1 LEPKLRRST
10 ASAAQGALR
19 ALSALCIVLP
29 MTISSQEQSILA
41 RASITIS
48 PLGLALALCCSAPL
62 TSRAQSCAALRDLR
76 LENTTVISAQLVDSG
91 KFVPPVMMRR
101 ASPEFFTAFN
111 TLPAF
116 CRVQAVARPSS
127 DSRISIE
134 VWLPATRWNRRYLGV
149 GNGSFGG
156 TINYYRLGESLRSGF
171 ATSSTDTGHRGA
183 PSDSTWAVNHP
194 EKQADFDYRAVHE
207 TALTAKALIDAFY
220 DSGPVRS
227 YFSSC
232 SNGGRQGLMEAERY
246 PTDYDGIMAG
256 APAIHFGFKTFVSGD
271 FAAFEKRGGRI
282 IIFHGGNDRPEA
294 NLDLFS
300 SVRRRM
306 GDSTVSTFL
315 QLYLLPGMGHCGSGD
330 EPNDF
335 GQWLR
340 PGDTP
345 QNSLFSALE
354 EWVEKGVRPNGVIA
368 TKFAIDGDPKSRVV
382 KTRRICPYPRTARR
396 NPLGSDSA
404 AANYVCP

>member
-1 LEPKLRRST
+1 
-10 ASAAQGALR
+10 
-19 ALSALCIVLP
+19 
-29 MTISSQEQSILA
+29 
-41 RASITIS
+41 
-48 PLGLALALCCSAPL
+48 
-62 TSRAQSCAALRDLR
+62 

-91 KFVPPVMMRR
+91 KFVPPIRMRR

-116 CRVQAVARPSS
+116 CRVRAVARPSS
-127 DSRISIE
+127 DSEIGVE
-134 VWLPATRWNRRYLGV
+134 VWLPAAGWNRRYLGV

-156 TINYYRLGESLRSGF
+156 SINYYRLGESLHNGY
-171 ATSSTDTGHRGA
+171 ATSSTDTGHRGR
-183 PSDSTWAVNHP
+183 SSESTWAVNHP

-207 TALTAKALIDAFY
+207 TAQTAKALIQAFY
-220 DSGPVRS
+220 DSAPTRS

-256 APAIHFGFKTFVSGD
+256 APATHFGFKTFVTGD
-271 FAAFEKRGGRI
+271 FAAFQKRGGKI
-282 IIFHGGNDRPEA
+282 IIYHGGSDRPEA
-294 NLDLFS
+294 NLNLFS
-300 SVRRRM
+300 SVQKRM
-306 GDSTVSTFL
+306 GDEAVRDFL
-315 QLYLLPGMGHCGSGD
+315 QLYLFPGVWHCGGGD

-354 EWVEKGVRPNGVIA
+354 EWVEKDVRPNGVIA
-368 TKFAIDGDPKSRVV
+368 TKFAIDGDPRSAVV
-382 KTRRICPYPRTARR
+382 KRRRICPYPQAARR
-396 NPLGSDSA
+396 NHLGSDSVA
-404 AANYVCP
+404 TTYVCP